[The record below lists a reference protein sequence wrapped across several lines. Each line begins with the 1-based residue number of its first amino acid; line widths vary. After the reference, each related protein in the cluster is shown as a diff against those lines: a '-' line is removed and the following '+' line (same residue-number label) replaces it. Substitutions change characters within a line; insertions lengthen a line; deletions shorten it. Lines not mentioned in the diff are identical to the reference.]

1 MASNALQEIWMYSGT
16 EAGFPHA
23 DEISRSAVLEQLEK
37 IVTNSHFRHSKRY
50 PSFLRF
56 VVEETLAGH
65 TDVLKERNLGTE
77 VFGRQIDY
85 DTNADPIVRVTA
97 GEIRKRLAQ
106 YYQEPGH
113 DQELRIELPLG
124 SYVPHFAPPLYR
136 PSAADAPVVLEAVSA
151 VLHVEQPAAVAP
163 AGAPSP
169 VMALP
174 ALDAP
179 TGKRSLRWPMLVALN
194 GAGLLLLALGI
205 SLAVFAHARIRDA
218 GSTFFWQPIVSSAT
232 PVLVIIGVHSTDSQ
246 GHNLP
251 VDTVG
256 SSEQQEPQSMMSLM
270 SRYEMVPIS
279 DIVGYS
285 KITNLLTRHARTYQT
300 EGSGAATLDQLRHGP
315 VILIGGLDNVW
326 TMRLTAP
333 LRFRFFAKTE
343 LLNGIEDTKDHS
355 KLWMFDNGL
364 PAHGNARDYAIVA
377 SYFDTTIEQRVV
389 VAAGVGRSG
398 TVAATEFVTSAD
410 NLNAWM
416 KQANLSSAQNVELV
430 LSTDLLDGEPGPPHV
445 IASHTW

>member
-1 MASNALQEIWMYSGT
+1 MASNALQELWMYTGT
-16 EAGFPHA
+16 EAGLPHA
-23 DEISRSAVLEQLEK
+23 DEINRSAVLEQLDR
-37 IVTNSHFRHSKRY
+37 IVANSHFRHSKRY

-77 VFGRQIDY
+77 VFGRQSDY

-113 DQELRIELPLG
+113 EQELRIELPLG

-136 PSAADAPVVLEAVSA
+136 PSAADAPVVLEAASA
-151 VLHVEQPAAVAP
+151 VLHVEQPATVVPPTETPSVMDFPVVDAQ
-163 AGAPSP
+163 AGRP
-169 VMALP
+169 
-174 ALDAP
+174 
-179 TGKRSLRWPMLVALN
+179 SLRWPVLLAWNVA
-194 GAGLLLLALGI
+194 GILLLAVGLY
-205 SLAVFAHARIRDA
+205 LAVFAHARIHDA
-218 GSTFFWQPIVSSAT
+218 GTTFFWQPIVSSST
-232 PVLVIIGVHSTDSQ
+232 PALVIIGVHSTDSQ

-256 SSEQQEPQSMMSLM
+256 SSEQQEPQNMMSLM

-355 KLWMFDNGL
+355 KLWMFDNAL

-389 VAAGVGRSG
+389 VAAGVGRNG
-398 TVAATEFVTSAD
+398 TVTATEFVTSAD

-416 KQANLSSAQNVELV
+416 KQANLSSDKNVELV

-445 IASHTW
+445 IASYTW

>member
-1 MASNALQEIWMYSGT
+1 MASNALQELWMYSGT
-16 EAGFPHA
+16 EASFPHT
-23 DEISRSAVLEQLEK
+23 DEINRSAVLEQLDR
-37 IVTNSHFRHSKRY
+37 IVANSHFRHSKRY

-77 VFGRQIDY
+77 VFGRQSDY

-113 DQELRIELPLG
+113 EQELRIELPLG

-136 PSAADAPVVLEAVSA
+136 PSPTDAPVVLEAASA
-151 VLHVEQPAAVAP
+151 VLHVEQPSIVPPADASPIMAFPVVEAQAVKP
-163 AGAPSP
+163 
-169 VMALP
+169 
-174 ALDAP
+174 
-179 TGKRSLRWPMLVALN
+179 SLRWPVLLAADVAV
-194 GAGLLLLALGI
+194 LLLLAVGVY
-205 SLAVFAHARIRDA
+205 LAVFGRARIHDA
-218 GSTFFWQPIVSSAT
+218 GTTFFWQPIVSSTT
-232 PVLVIIGVHSTDSQ
+232 PALVIIGVHSTDSQ

-279 DIVGYS
+279 DIVSYS
-285 KITNLLTRHARTYQT
+285 KITNLLTRHGRTYQT
-300 EGSGAATLDQLRHGP
+300 EGSGAATLDQLRRGP

-355 KLWMFDNGL
+355 KVWMFDNAL
-364 PAHGNARDYAIVA
+364 PAHGNAPDYANVA

-398 TVAATEFVTSAD
+398 TVTATEFVTSAD

-416 KQANLSSAQNVELV
+416 KQAKVSSDKNVELV

-445 IASHTW
+445 IASYTW